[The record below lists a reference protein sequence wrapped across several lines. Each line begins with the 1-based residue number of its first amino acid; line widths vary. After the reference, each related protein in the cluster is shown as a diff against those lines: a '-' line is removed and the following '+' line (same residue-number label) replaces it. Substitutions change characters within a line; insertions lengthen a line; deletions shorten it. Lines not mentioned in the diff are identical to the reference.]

1 MLCLLK
7 SGRVPTVDEEFDCR
21 QEAHNKED
29 RFAVA
34 VYGDTQSSIH
44 ARTVRPWT
52 PSSSIF
58 TRILHVR
65 EARRYNHGRE
75 NGNSPRLASTRTKL
89 FGITK
94 FRAV

>member
-44 ARTVRPWT
+44 ARTVLGHLPRQF
-52 PSSSIF
+52 S
-58 TRILHVR
+58 HVSFMFVKR
-65 EARRYNHGRE
+65 DGTITGRE
-75 NGNSPRLASTRTKL
+75 NGNSPRLASTRTEL
-89 FGITK
+89 FRITK